1 MLIYLQTIETEEDKN
16 KFEDIYREYRGL
28 SITSPTSV
36 CTMNKMQRMWY
47 ITLL

>member
-28 SITSPTSV
+28 MKKHSTTYSEL
-36 CTMNKMQRMWY
+36 K
-47 ITLL
+47 LA